1 MSMTYADILILLKAG
16 YTKDEINNME
26 APADPQALLLSP
38 GAVVQPSGAAA
49 SESSSSESLPQ
60 ESVPAP
66 EVGDP
71 EPAPQDPTQQILM
84 QLTELVKSVQANNRS
99 MAEMGAEIIEP
110 RQQAINTLKSLGGI
124 PDNN

>member
-1 MSMTYADILILLKAG
+1 MTYADILILLKAG
-16 YTKDEINNME
+16 YTKTEIEAMDQPEQAAPAAEPETQPAAPAPE
-26 APADPQALLLSP
+26 APAEEQTPA
-38 GAVVQPSGAAA
+38 AQP
-49 SESSSSESLPQ
+49 
-60 ESVPAP
+60 
-66 EVGDP
+66 D
-71 EPAPQDPTQQILM
+71 APQDPTQQILM